1 MLLSSA
7 PSEND
12 VGSEDSKNSALELFI
27 ANGRGIKKRRS
38 SDQIYDFLLVEYK
51 LRANWKV
58 FSFSFYL
65 LRYVCQ
71 YSLIFY

>member
-27 ANGRGIKKRRS
+27 ANGRGIKKKKLRS
-38 SDQIYDFLLVEYK
+38 VYDFLLVAYK
-51 LRANWKV
+51 LRAIWKV

-65 LRYVCQ
+65 LRYVCPV
-71 YSLIFY
+71 

>member
-27 ANGRGIKKRRS
+27 ANGRGIKKKKKLRS
-38 SDQIYDFLLVEYK
+38 VYDFLLVEYK
-51 LRANWKV
+51 LSAIWKV

-65 LRYVCQ
+65 LRYVCPV
-71 YSLIFY
+71 